1 MRCLTICWR
10 NSATPVCICVWVGL
24 LECLHVFLS
33 VLTVFVSLCVCLC
46 LCVVCVASNPPRCGA
61 PGVCLFDWVCVS
73 IWESVC
79 LDCLYISVC
88 LYIYVFTCVCLC
100 ACTYCKQSTTM
111 PPVCVCDAVPH
122 WCPKRPIGNL
132 CRQWPRRSHAP
143 LLADATPPL
152 SCVVFCPFLG
162 FPTFHIEAAGFSSMS
177 PLDRFP
183 FYRFFSLPTP
193 FSWQRVQIGSAF
205 PYYYS
210 WIYMTLK

>member
-1 MRCLTICWR
+1 MCL
-10 NSATPVCICVWVGL
+10 SGFA
-24 LECLHVFLS
+24 

-152 SCVVFCPFLG
+152 SCVAFCPFVLVSEILHG
-162 FPTFHIEAAGFSSMS
+162 SRGAFFAWRAPILSWPRIMSSQVRM
-177 PLDRFP
+177 
-183 FYRFFSLPTP
+183 
-193 FSWQRVQIGSAF
+193 
-205 PYYYS
+205 
-210 WIYMTLK
+210 LKFLEPSREMP

>member
-1 MRCLTICWR
+1 MRCLW
-10 NSATPVCICVWVGL
+10 CVLVWLGL
-24 LECLHVFLS
+24 CEYLR
-33 VLTVFVSLCVCLC
+33 VS
-46 LCVVCVASNPPRCGA
+46 
-61 PGVCLFDWVCVS
+61 VS
-73 IWESVC
+73 IAC
-79 LDCLYISVC
+79 ISVC

-162 FPTFHIEAAGFSSMS
+162 FPTFHMETARFSSMP
-177 PLDRFP
+177 PLDRFLY
-183 FYRFFSLPTP
+183 YRFFSLPTP
-193 FSWQRVQIGSAF
+193 FSWQKVQTGSAF
-205 PYYYS
+205 LLLYS